1 MSCKQGRKNDLLKL
15 SKFFCRWITQLL
27 AVVWIIQYDLNLLFS
42 SSIAI
47 LTKAEILAKK
57 LKKDFTELIENNK
70 QTGINQTGND
80 QASFDWS
87 IPWPGFDSNMRRHPV
102 TSSKD
107 RD

>member
-27 AVVWIIQYDLNLLFS
+27 AIVLIVQYDLNLLFS

-57 LKKDFTELIENNK
+57 LDEDFTELIEKNK
-70 QTGINQTGND
+70 QQEITNEQNV
-80 QASFDWS
+80 SFDWNIPFPFHLWLHHS
-87 IPWPGFDSNMRRHPV
+87 ITP
-102 TSSKD
+102 SKD
-107 RD
+107 RA